1 MTFWSPQ
8 SLFQLVENQL
18 VSHNILTHPWY
29 LCQLFSRLI
38 LGGVLLLAGALKIGN
53 LQKSAMAV
61 RAYELL
67 PVSLANLLGYALP
80 WVEIGVGLLLITGA
94 AVRISGL
101 IGAFT
106 MLAFIIAISQA
117 WARGL
122 SIDCGCF
129 GGGGSVAPG
138 ETRYLQEIL
147 RDAGLVAMA
156 LFLIRYPVSKFSI
169 DKASKQ
175 TNVGDME

>member
-1 MTFWSPQ
+1 MGDKFKVAQPW
-8 SLFQLVENQL
+8 
-18 VSHNILTHPWY
+18 LT
-29 LCQLFSRLI
+29 LLARLI
-38 LGGVLLLAGALKIGN
+38 LGGVLFAAGALKIGS

-67 PVSLANLLGYALP
+67 PVSLANFLGYTLP
-80 WVEIGVGLLLITGA
+80 WIEIGVGLLLIAGV

-106 MLAFIIAISQA
+106 MLAFIIAIAQA

-129 GGGGSVAPG
+129 GGGGAIDPEDTKYLSEIIRDIGLLMLGIYLYFYPKGRFSV
-138 ETRYLQEIL
+138 
-147 RDAGLVAMA
+147 
-156 LFLIRYPVSKFSI
+156 
-169 DKASKQ
+169 DK
-175 TNVGDME
+175 